1 MHSKNQNIRLS
12 KKKKIKKNKNAAP
25 YIVGMN
31 HALAE
36 RNVTAGMNFNG
47 KFGGNGEF
55 DLLWEA

>member
-1 MHSKNQNIRLS
+1 
-12 KKKKIKKNKNAAP
+12 
-25 YIVGMN
+25 MN

-55 DLLWEA
+55 DLVWEA